1 MTKVH
6 VKLTFTDD
14 LLGTSSG
21 NPELHREFIASK
33 APDAAKMEEE
43 VASLGVEAVEEKSM
57 TVFPK
62 MADGTPYLWDY
73 QIRGFFKEICGAM
86 RGIPGTK
93 SSKVKAYKKK
103 VDNTIFVEPREIP
116 LDLHGMK
123 IADCQRPLRAST
135 MQGERIALAN
145 SEVCPQGTTCEFDV
159 LCMVDEDVDMLREW
173 LEYGKY
179 KKLRQGQIRIYVSGA
194 LSEGTAEP
202 RLAWQC
208 HGIVLHL
215 GAAQRQS
222 SELL

>member
-43 VASLGVEAVEEKSM
+43 VASFGVEAVEEKSM

-179 KKLRQGQIRIYVSGA
+179 KGIGQWRNSGKGRF
-194 LSEGTAEP
+194 EFTF
-202 RLAWQC
+202 Q
-208 HGIVLHL
+208 VL
-215 GAAQRQS
+215 
-222 SELL
+222 

>member
-33 APDAAKMEEE
+33 APGAAKMEEE

-123 IADCQRPLRAST
+123 IADCQRPLRTST

-179 KKLRQGQIRIYVSGA
+179 KGIGQWRNSGKGRF
-194 LSEGTAEP
+194 EFTF
-202 RLAWQC
+202 Q
-208 HGIVLHL
+208 VL
-215 GAAQRQS
+215 
-222 SELL
+222 

>member
-6 VKLTFTDD
+6 VRLAFTDD

-43 VASLGVEAVEEKSM
+43 VAAIGVDAVEEKTM

-116 LDLHGMK
+116 LNLHGMK

-179 KKLRQGQIRIYVSGA
+179 KGIGQWRNSGKGRFEFTFQA
-194 LSEGTAEP
+194 L
-202 RLAWQC
+202 
-208 HGIVLHL
+208 
-215 GAAQRQS
+215 
-222 SELL
+222 

>member
-14 LLGTSSG
+14 LLGTSSD

-43 VASLGVEAVEEKSM
+43 VTSLGVEAVEEKSM

-179 KKLRQGQIRIYVSGA
+179 KGIGQWRNSGKGRF
-194 LSEGTAEP
+194 EFTF
-202 RLAWQC
+202 Q
-208 HGIVLHL
+208 VL
-215 GAAQRQS
+215 
-222 SELL
+222 

>member
-43 VASLGVEAVEEKSM
+43 VASLDVEAVEEKSM

-116 LDLHGMK
+116 LDLHSMK

-179 KKLRQGQIRIYVSGA
+179 KGIGQWRNSGKGRFEFTFQA
-194 LSEGTAEP
+194 L
-202 RLAWQC
+202 
-208 HGIVLHL
+208 
-215 GAAQRQS
+215 
-222 SELL
+222 

>member
-14 LLGTSSG
+14 LLGTTSG

-43 VASLGVEAVEEKSM
+43 VTSLGVEAVEEKSM

-179 KKLRQGQIRIYVSGA
+179 KGIGQWRNSGKGRF
-194 LSEGTAEP
+194 EFTF
-202 RLAWQC
+202 Q
-208 HGIVLHL
+208 VL
-215 GAAQRQS
+215 
-222 SELL
+222 

>member
-6 VKLTFTDD
+6 IKLTFTDD

-21 NPELHREFIASK
+21 NPDIHREFIASK

-43 VASLGVEAVEEKSM
+43 VAAIGVDAVEEKTM

-116 LDLHGMK
+116 LNLHGMK

-159 LCMVDEDVDMLREW
+159 LCMVDEDADMLREW

-179 KKLRQGQIRIYVSGA
+179 KGIGQWRNSGKGRFEFTFQA
-194 LSEGTAEP
+194 L
-202 RLAWQC
+202 
-208 HGIVLHL
+208 
-215 GAAQRQS
+215 
-222 SELL
+222 

>member
-1 MTKVH
+1 MTKTH
-6 VKLTFTDD
+6 IKITFTDD

-33 APDAAKMEEE
+33 APDAQKMEEE
-43 VASLGVEAVEEKSM
+43 VAALGVDAVEEKSM
-57 TVFPK
+57 TVFPRL
-62 MADGTPYLWDY
+62 ADGTPFLYDY

-86 RGIPGTK
+86 RAISGTK

-116 LDLHGMK
+116 LDLHSMK
-123 IADCQRPLRAST
+123 IENCQRPLRAST

-159 LCMVDEDVDMLREW
+159 ICMVDEDADMLLEW

-179 KKLRQGQIRIYVSGA
+179 KGIGQWRNSGKGRFTF
-194 LSEGTAEP
+194 E
-202 RLAWQC
+202 
-208 HGIVLHL
+208 VLD
-215 GAAQRQS
+215 
-222 SELL
+222 

>member
-116 LDLHGMK
+116 LDLHSMK

-159 LCMVDEDVDMLREW
+159 LCMVDEDVDMLRKW

-179 KKLRQGQIRIYVSGA
+179 KGIGQWRNSGKGRF
-194 LSEGTAEP
+194 EFTF
-202 RLAWQC
+202 Q
-208 HGIVLHL
+208 VL
-215 GAAQRQS
+215 
-222 SELL
+222 

>member
-33 APDAAKMEEE
+33 APDAAKMEEK

-116 LDLHGMK
+116 LDLHSMK

-179 KKLRQGQIRIYVSGA
+179 KGIGQWRNSGKGRF
-194 LSEGTAEP
+194 EFTF
-202 RLAWQC
+202 Q
-208 HGIVLHL
+208 VL
-215 GAAQRQS
+215 
-222 SELL
+222 

>member
-116 LDLHGMK
+116 LDLHSMK

-145 SEVCPQGTTCEFDV
+145 SEVCPQGTTCECDV
-159 LCMVDEDVDMLREW
+159 RCMVDEDVGMLREW

-179 KKLRQGQIRIYVSGA
+179 KGIGQWRNSGKGRF
-194 LSEGTAEP
+194 EFTF
-202 RLAWQC
+202 Q
-208 HGIVLHL
+208 VL
-215 GAAQRQS
+215 
-222 SELL
+222 

>member
-6 VKLTFTDD
+6 VKLTSTDD

-159 LCMVDEDVDMLREW
+159 LCMVDEDADMLREW

-179 KKLRQGQIRIYVSGA
+179 KGIGQWRNSGKGRF
-194 LSEGTAEP
+194 EFTFQVP
-202 RLAWQC
+202 
-208 HGIVLHL
+208 
-215 GAAQRQS
+215 
-222 SELL
+222 

>member
-6 VKLTFTDD
+6 IKLTFTDD

-43 VASLGVEAVEEKSM
+43 VAAIGVNAVEEKTM

-116 LDLHGMK
+116 LNLHGMK

-159 LCMVDEDVDMLREW
+159 LCMVDEDADMLREW

-179 KKLRQGQIRIYVSGA
+179 KGIGQWRNSGKGRFEFTFQA
-194 LSEGTAEP
+194 P
-202 RLAWQC
+202 
-208 HGIVLHL
+208 
-215 GAAQRQS
+215 
-222 SELL
+222 

>member
-33 APDAAKMEEE
+33 APGAAKMEEE
-43 VASLGVEAVEEKSM
+43 VAAIGVDAVEEKSM

-62 MADGTPYLWDY
+62 LADGTPYLWDY

-116 LDLHGMK
+116 LNLHGMK

-179 KKLRQGQIRIYVSGA
+179 KGIGQWRNSGKGRFEFTFQA
-194 LSEGTAEP
+194 L
-202 RLAWQC
+202 
-208 HGIVLHL
+208 
-215 GAAQRQS
+215 
-222 SELL
+222 

>member
-159 LCMVDEDVDMLREW
+159 LCMVDEDIDMLREW

-179 KKLRQGQIRIYVSGA
+179 KGIGQWRNSGKGRF
-194 LSEGTAEP
+194 EFTF
-202 RLAWQC
+202 Q
-208 HGIVLHL
+208 VL
-215 GAAQRQS
+215 
-222 SELL
+222 

>member
-73 QIRGFFKEICGAM
+73 QICGFFKEICGAM

-179 KKLRQGQIRIYVSGA
+179 KGIGQWRNSGKGRF
-194 LSEGTAEP
+194 EFTF
-202 RLAWQC
+202 Q
-208 HGIVLHL
+208 VL
-215 GAAQRQS
+215 
-222 SELL
+222 

>member
-33 APDAAKMEEE
+33 APGAAKMEEE

-159 LCMVDEDVDMLREW
+159 LCMVDEDADMLREW

-179 KKLRQGQIRIYVSGA
+179 KGIGQWRNSGKGRF
-194 LSEGTAEP
+194 EFTFQVP
-202 RLAWQC
+202 
-208 HGIVLHL
+208 
-215 GAAQRQS
+215 
-222 SELL
+222 

>member
-33 APDAAKMEEE
+33 APGAAKMEEE
-43 VASLGVEAVEEKSM
+43 VASLDVEAVEEKSM

-179 KKLRQGQIRIYVSGA
+179 KGIGQWRNSGKGRF
-194 LSEGTAEP
+194 EFTF
-202 RLAWQC
+202 Q
-208 HGIVLHL
+208 VL
-215 GAAQRQS
+215 
-222 SELL
+222 

>member
-21 NPELHREFIASK
+21 NPELHHEFIASK

-179 KKLRQGQIRIYVSGA
+179 KGIGQWRNSGKGRF
-194 LSEGTAEP
+194 EFTF
-202 RLAWQC
+202 Q
-208 HGIVLHL
+208 VL
-215 GAAQRQS
+215 
-222 SELL
+222 